1 MKEVSEVEKLL
12 VRISPWLEPFCAFL
26 AGERRLSENTLRNY
40 RHAVIEFFSWL
51 EKQKRWKNDLDLIL
65 ARDLRDYLI
74 EAQRSISK
82 RTLHNRLSGLRSF
95 FRYWRKMGKLE
106 QNPAIGIVLPK
117 LSRPLPKFLT
127 EKQIKL
133 LLSGPLRLLENE
145 SIAAFVAWRDR
156 LVMELLYGG
165 GLRVSELV
173 GLNYGKIDFQSGVA
187 RVMGKGKKERLCPLG
202 KVAMVVLNKFK
213 TDFAQKTGYEDP
225 VVVTPQQKRLS
236 ARQVQLLLKRYL
248 ALADLPAD
256 ITPHKIRHS
265 YATHLLD
272 NGADLRLVQDLL
284 GHASLSTTQVYTH
297 VSIGR
302 LQESYRK
309 AHPRA

>member
-1 MKEVSEVEKLL
+1 MKEASEIEELL
-12 VRISPWLEPFCAFL
+12 VRISPWLEPFCAFI
-26 AGERRLSENTLRNY
+26 AGERRLSDNTLRNY

-51 EKQKRWKNDLDLIL
+51 ESQKRWKGELDLL
-65 ARDLRDYLI
+65 STRDLRDYLI
-74 EAQRSISK
+74 EAQHSISK

-95 FRYWRKMGKLE
+95 FRYWRKMGKMT
-106 QNPAIGIVLPK
+106 QNPALGLSLPK
-117 LSRPLPKFLT
+117 LDRPLPKFLT
-127 EKQIKL
+127 EKQMKL
-133 LLSGPLRLLENE
+133 LLNGPQLLLENE
-145 SIAAFVAWRDR
+145 SIDPFFAWRDR
-156 LVMELLYGG
+156 LAMELLYGG

-173 GLNYGKIDFQSGVA
+173 GLNYGQIDFKSGVA

-202 KVAMVVLNKFK
+202 RVAMSVLKKFK
-213 TDFAQKTGYEDP
+213 KEFAQKVAYEDP
-225 VVVTPQQKRLS
+225 VVVTPQHKRIS
-236 ARQVQLLLKRYL
+236 ARQVQLFLKRYL

-265 YATHLLD
+265 YATHLLN

-284 GHASLSTTQVYTH
+284 GHASLSTTQIYTH

-302 LQESYRK
+302 LKEAYQK